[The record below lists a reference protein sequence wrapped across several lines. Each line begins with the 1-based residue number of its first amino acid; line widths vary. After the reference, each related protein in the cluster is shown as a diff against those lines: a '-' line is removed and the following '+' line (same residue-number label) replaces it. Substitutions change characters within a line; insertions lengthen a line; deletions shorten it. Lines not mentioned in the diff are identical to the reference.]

1 MQLNIVPKNRY
12 STGGYLQID
21 DAVLCFRNFSG
32 KGDRYNREGDRNFS
46 VRIFDQEI
54 ADALMADTSEQGASW
69 NVKIKAPREEGEA
82 PYMHLPVKIRFNDR
96 GPKVVLIVGE
106 RKIDLD
112 EESIACLD
120 SINIERV
127 DLDVRS
133 YDDVAQGKPFRAAY
147 LDKLYV
153 TQKMDRFVDRYD
165 Y

>member
-1 MQLNIVPKNRY
+1 MQLTIVPKNRY

-32 KGDRYNREGDRNFS
+32 KGDRYNREGDKNFS
-46 VRIFDQEI
+46 VRIFDMEVAEALI
-54 ADALMADTSEQGASW
+54 ADVSEQGAGW
-69 NVKIKAPREEGEA
+69 NVKIKAPRNEGDE
-82 PYMHLPVKIRFNDR
+82 PYMHLPVKVRFNDR
-96 GPKVVLIVGE
+96 GPKVVLIVGD

-112 EESIACLD
+112 EESISCLD

-133 YDDVAQGKPFRAAY
+133 YDDVAQGKAFRAAY